1 MLVPVIPI
9 LHLQKP
15 KQEEALTASQLLL
28 LPSLLCTCSWFVLL
42 PWGAINAALLGRL
55 SFHAAHAA
63 SRTAMPQGGRFGY
76 HLKRRAGCFLLDF

>member
-55 SFHAAHAA
+55 SFHTAN
-63 SRTAMPQGGRFGY
+63 RTAMPQGGHFGY